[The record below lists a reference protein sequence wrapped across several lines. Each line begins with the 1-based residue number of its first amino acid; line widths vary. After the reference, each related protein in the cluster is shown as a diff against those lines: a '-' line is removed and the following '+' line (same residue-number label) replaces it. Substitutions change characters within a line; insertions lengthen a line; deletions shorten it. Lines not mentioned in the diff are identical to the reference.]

1 LLAAQSSTLSQDRR
15 ELIGLEAVLANPL
28 WEVVEEN
35 FDVPVATRRIETALE
50 VLGTRFSAN
59 EIAGVLCDYSEELRS
74 ASASGTVKVLSIDW
88 LATGVDL
95 VHEGQ
100 VFFTGIYV
108 PGLSEL
114 VSRGQQ
120 RLAASGDVEMVEAY
134 ASNLIRALFAVDHGD
149 LAAVRGWAEDLQA
162 RMMELSV
169 AQSPGRTRS
178 QELAELAMI
187 ASILPLL
194 GASLGDNDA
203 FILEVAPDL
212 VGMRLSDADVMAGLH
227 GINMETHDFKAGGG
241 QDGRG
246 VWKRSGWTVRE
257 QDPAPGEPL
266 SRRRSMSVWV
276 DK

>member
-1 LLAAQSSTLSQDRR
+1 
-15 ELIGLEAVLANPL
+15 
-28 WEVVEEN
+28 
-35 FDVPVATRRIETALE
+35 
-50 VLGTRFSAN
+50 
-59 EIAGVLCDYSEELRS
+59 
-74 ASASGTVKVLSIDW
+74 
-88 LATGVDL
+88 
-95 VHEGQ
+95 
-100 VFFTGIYV
+100 
-108 PGLSEL
+108 
-114 VSRGQQ
+114 
-120 RLAASGDVEMVEAY
+120 
-134 ASNLIRALFAVDHGD
+134 
-149 LAAVRGWAEDLQA
+149 
-162 RMMELSV
+162 
-169 AQSPGRTRS
+169 
-178 QELAELAMI
+178 LAELAMI